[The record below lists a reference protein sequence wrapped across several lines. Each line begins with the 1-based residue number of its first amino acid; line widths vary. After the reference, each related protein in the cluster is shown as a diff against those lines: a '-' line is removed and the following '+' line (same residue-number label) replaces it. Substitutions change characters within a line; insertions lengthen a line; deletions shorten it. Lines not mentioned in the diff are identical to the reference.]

1 MSPRPKP
8 SEAFEATLP
17 TPERNPLAFTVSV
30 FAHTILILGILLAS
44 KKLNEAAMEREKTTP
59 TEPDRSVQMVYVP
72 PPPRPQPQPQPVP
85 TPTAPTPSPPVPIP
99 PREIRPPEPE
109 PNAPTEAV
117 RNTGPEVPL
126 PRAEQPRG
134 ETEGKAPENTDAPVD
149 AATALNASME
159 AEAARIFG
167 RRRGKNATEEGGPV
181 ATRPFANAK
190 IPDNKCPEIP
200 RDSTGK
206 PVEGEVRGKVV
217 DQDTGRPLSNA
228 HLQMIGHQYNTFA
241 GQDGSFILK
250 FDLMLMAD
258 CRTQWVNIMAPGHR
272 PQVLPIVMGG
282 GISTVPL
289 KRR

>member
-1 MSPRPKP
+1 
-8 SEAFEATLP
+8 
-17 TPERNPLAFTVSV
+17 
-30 FAHTILILGILLAS
+30 
-44 KKLNEAAMEREKTTP
+44 
-59 TEPDRSVQMVYVP
+59 
-72 PPPRPQPQPQPVP
+72 
-85 TPTAPTPSPPVPIP
+85 VPIP
-99 PREIRPPEPE
+99 PREIRPPEAD

-117 RNTGPEVPL
+117 RNPGPEEPT
-126 PRAEQPRG
+126 PRAEAPAG
-134 ETEGKAPENTDAPVD
+134 EREGKAPENTDAPPAVD

-167 RRRGKNATEEGGPV
+167 RRRGASATEGGPV

-190 IPDNKCPEIP
+190 IPDTKCPEIP
-200 RDSTGK
+200 KDSTGK

-217 DQDTGRPLSNA
+217 DQETGRPLANA

-241 GQDGSFILK
+241 GADGSFILK